1 MVDVGNLVGD
11 TQATLLGI
19 IVTQKP
25 LYAYFYIS
33 EQQWLMAEETAEK
46 LRVKLVQEGKL
57 PEKENVYPAW
67 LRVSDEKGFPHKGR
81 LDYLSNQVQSS
92 TGTIQTRGVW
102 PNEDEKLIPGMFCRI
117 RIPISEDKNAMTV
130 TERAL
135 GRSQF
140 GPFLLVVNDKNIVE
154 QRRVEVG
161 PVENGMREIVSGI
174 KPKDRVIINGL
185 QHARPGS
192 AVDPVWEEKKTEA
205 PKTTTSQPTTKKAA
219 IGTPTSISRARE
231 C

>member
-11 TQATLLGI
+11 GKATLLGV

-25 LYAYFYIS
+25 IYAYFYIS
-33 EQQWLMAEETAEK
+33 EPQWLMAKANAEK
-46 LRVKLVQEGKL
+46 RNIKPAMKGKL
-57 PEKENVYPAW
+57 PEKENKYPAW
-67 LRVSDEKGFPHKGR
+67 LRVSDEEGFPHKGH

-102 PNEDEKLIPGMFCRI
+102 PNESGKLIPGMFCRV
-117 RIPISEDKNAMTV
+117 RIPISEDKNALTI

-135 GRSQF
+135 GRNQF

-154 QRRVEVG
+154 QRRVEIG
-161 PVENGMREIVSGI
+161 PLEKGMREIVSGI
-174 KPKDRVIINGL
+174 KPKERVIINGL
-185 QHARPGS
+185 QRARPGN
-192 AVDPVWEEKKTEA
+192 AVDPEWEKK
-205 PKTTTSQPTTKKAA
+205 KTDAKTVSQPTTKKAA
-219 IGTPTSISRARE
+219 SVISTPISRVSE